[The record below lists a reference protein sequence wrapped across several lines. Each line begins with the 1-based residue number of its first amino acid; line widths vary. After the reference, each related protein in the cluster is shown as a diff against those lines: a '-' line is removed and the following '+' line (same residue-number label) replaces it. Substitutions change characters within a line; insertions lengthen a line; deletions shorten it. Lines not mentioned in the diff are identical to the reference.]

1 MKKKCA
7 QFGIVIIFCFS
18 ILFSSCRQ
26 GLNDNE
32 IDPVVVTHAKA
43 LVDFYSL
50 NCSLILKVYQY
61 ETKDCWL
68 YVYRANWNDYFPDE
82 EEPKRPSDLIKYKD
96 KYIIFWIRGKKE
108 LDEKLLHEILGI
120 SSVEELPRKP
130 QGCIDHRVWYY
141 LKDKHTNRSAFVQSE
156 FGIPIMDIPGLSA
169 FRHYTFH
176 YDDII
181 R

>member
-7 QFGIVIIFCFS
+7 QSCIVIIFCFS

-96 KYIIFWIRGKKE
+96 KYI
-108 LDEKLLHEILGI
+108 
-120 SSVEELPRKP
+120 
-130 QGCIDHRVWYY
+130 
-141 LKDKHTNRSAFVQSE
+141 
-156 FGIPIMDIPGLSA
+156 
-169 FRHYTFH
+169 
-176 YDDII
+176 
-181 R
+181 